1 MVRSGDK
8 SSVPPSREGKVNF
21 AVWIEPSLRESVKIA
36 AIREGKSTQDWVVDA
51 IQQRLQRPTD
61 RRS

>member
-1 MVRSGDK
+1 
-8 SSVPPSREGKVNF
+8 
-21 AVWIEPSLRESVKIA
+21 VKIA